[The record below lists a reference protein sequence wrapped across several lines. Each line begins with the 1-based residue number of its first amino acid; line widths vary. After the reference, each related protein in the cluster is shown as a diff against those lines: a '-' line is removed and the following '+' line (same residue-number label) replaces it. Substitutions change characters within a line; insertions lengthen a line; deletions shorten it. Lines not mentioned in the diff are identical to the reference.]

1 MEKEPQIKFE
11 ANEPSKGKGEMEQ
24 QVESQLENKENIEKG
39 ILHNKFVELAK
50 NPSQESLDD
59 FVNLFRK
66 LEQKIK
72 DIMKVATAEGQD
84 KYKYSSFVNGCS
96 CEVVLFYFQNIP
108 ENEKELQQEIT
119 KALKG
124 KKVLEIGASRNPH
137 MDFKEYGADYYVAER
152 KGSFYNDVKGT
163 EGAIEELY
171 KEKGIKL
178 LPTCDDDEWQNIPKI
193 DFDIICSTRVWYDG
207 DCRSYH
213 GFDDGGG
220 EAFNEYHKLLK
231 DGGLIYHDMASTE
244 RGYHPLSMD
253 MYFRGLGL
261 VTFVRILEKLKK
273 SDIWS
278 SRYYS
283 LPPFG
288 MKLNKGKINLEVQL

>member
-1 MEKEPQIKFE
+1 MEKEPQIKIE
-11 ANEPSKGKGEMEQ
+11 ASDPIKRHGEMGQ
-24 QVESQLENKENIEKG
+24 QVESQLESKENIEKG
-39 ILHNKFVELAK
+39 LLYNKFIELAK
-50 NPSQESLDD
+50 NPSQESLDG

-72 DIMKVATAEGQD
+72 DIIEVATADGRD
-84 KYKYSSFVNGCS
+84 KYKYSSFVNGCL
-96 CEVVLFYFQNIP
+96 CEVALFYFQNIP

-124 KKVLEIGASRNPH
+124 KKVLEIGASQNPH
-137 MDFKEYGADYYVAER
+137 MEFKEYGADYYVAER
-152 KGSFYNDVKGT
+152 KGSFYNDSEGT
-163 EGAIEELY
+163 GGTIEELY

-178 LPTCDDDEWQNIPKI
+178 LPTCDNGEWQDIPKI

-207 DCRSYH
+207 DCRSYP
-213 GFDDGGG
+213 GFDNGGG

-231 DGGLIYHDMASTE
+231 DGGLIYHHMANTE

-253 MYFRGLGL
+253 FDLRGLGL
-261 VTFVRILEKLKK
+261 VTFVKILEKLKE

-278 SRYYS
+278 SRYYG
-283 LPPFG
+283 LPPLG
-288 MKLNKGKINLEVQL
+288 MKLNEIAKE